1 MSDKYCQ
8 GLSLIELLMIL
19 SVAAILAATAVPAFY
34 NLIGKQRLKGAA
46 ETLFSDLQFARFT
59 AIKKNTP
66 IGITFQTS
74 QAASDWCYGLSDSGP
89 CRCNQAGDCK
99 IEGIPATTVTP
110 KDFRKVTLKTNFFRS
125 TTSFK
130 PLKGTTNAGT
140 AILTYGKNSIHVIVS
155 TLGRIRSCSDSVSG
169 YPPC

>member
-8 GLSLIELLMIL
+8 GLTLIELLMVL
-19 SVAAILAATAVPAFY
+19 SVAAILVTTAVPAFY

-59 AIKKNTP
+59 AIKRNTP
-66 IGITFQTS
+66 INVVFQAS
-74 QAASDWCYGLSDSGP
+74 PQAGSWCYGLSDSGS
-89 CRCNQAGDCK
+89 CRCDQADDCQ
-99 IEGIPATTVTP
+99 IGGIPATTVTTEN
-110 KDFRKVTLKTNFFRS
+110 FREITLQTNFFRNS
-125 TTSFK
+125 TSFT

-140 AILTYGKNSIHVIVS
+140 VILTHGNYSIRVIVS
-155 TLGRIRSCSDSVSG
+155 SLGRIRICSDSTAG